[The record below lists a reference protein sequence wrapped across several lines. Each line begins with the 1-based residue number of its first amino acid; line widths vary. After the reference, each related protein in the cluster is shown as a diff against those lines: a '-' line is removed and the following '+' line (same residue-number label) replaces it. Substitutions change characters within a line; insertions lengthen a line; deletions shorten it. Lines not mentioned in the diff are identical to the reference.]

1 MKLFEVLGRVK
12 GSAED
17 LRLAR
22 MAAMVALPVAPLAA
36 LLAGEFRLSLLIA
49 AIAVSGVAFLAPR
62 ASETARPLLIS
73 LALVGHCILFTAA
86 LSGHP
91 WQIDTHMA
99 YFAALA
105 IVATMGSVMAL
116 LLAVVVT
123 AVHHLSLGLLL
134 PALVFPSS
142 DMLGNVARTMLH
154 AAIVLAEAGVLL
166 LAMLARAKAQA
177 EIEESRLQLSA
188 SVEDAKAAQDA
199 AEAAQARA
207 ERAAEQ
213 IRSEGM
219 RAASAV
225 EQVASAARI
234 AADHAGDSQQ
244 LVSRMRR
251 EAEESQATVRRT
263 VEAMGAIR
271 ESAQGISAIV
281 ELIDEIA
288 RRTDLLALNAAV
300 ESARAGEA
308 GRGFAVVANEVRKLA
323 HQSADATTRI
333 RELVSSSGR
342 RVEEGAELV
351 TQAGEALL
359 QIADAISDLDERM
372 SEIAQGAADQS
383 EGLAQ
388 VTVAIGRL
396 DAFSD
401 TGAAATQGAR
411 GAALDEMWKRA
422 A

>member
-1 MKLFEVLGRVK
+1 MKMVEALGRVS
-12 GSAED
+12 GSADD

-22 MAAMVALPVAPLAA
+22 MAAVMALPVAPVAAFVAGEGGIA
-36 LLAGEFRLSLLIA
+36 LLVA
-49 AIAVSGVAFLAPR
+49 AVAVSAVAWFAPR
-62 ASETARPLLIS
+62 AGEGSRAPLIA

-86 LSGHP
+86 LAGHA

-105 IVATMGSVMAL
+105 IVATMGSVPAL

-142 DMLGNVARTMLH
+142 DMLGNVLRTLLH

-166 LAMLARAKAQA
+166 LAMMARAKAQVEVEEGRQRLSETLA
-177 EIEESRLQLSA
+177 EAQ
-188 SVEDAKAAQDA
+188 AAREA
-199 AEAAQARA
+199 AEVAQAQA
-207 ERAAEQ
+207 ERVSEQ
-213 IRSEGM
+213 IREQGV

-225 EQVASAARI
+225 EQVASAARV
-234 AADHAGDSQQ
+234 AAENAGDSQQ
-244 LVSRMRR
+244 LVSRMRS
-251 EAEESQATVRRT
+251 EAEASQATVQRT

-271 ESAQGISAIV
+271 DSAQGISAIV

-323 HQSADATTRI
+323 QQSADATTRI

-351 TQAGEALL
+351 AQAGEALL
-359 QIADAISDLDERM
+359 QIAGAISDLDDRM
-372 SEIAQGAADQS
+372 REIAEGAADQS
-383 EGLAQ
+383 SGLAQ
-388 VTVAIGRL
+388 VTVAIGQL
-396 DAFSD
+396 DAFS
-401 TGAAATQGAR
+401 GATVAVGEAR
-411 GAALDEMWKRA
+411 PVDALWKRA